1 MDGQHCDEAGEAVSV
16 AIDAE
21 PRTSRGDWNGAGR
34 TRGEFSMGWF
44 TTPAADWW
52 SSAASSG
59 HQTARQTAAV
69 PAR

>member
-52 SSAASSG
+52 
-59 HQTARQTAAV
+59 
-69 PAR
+69 